1 MDFPGANRA
10 AGGQCRA
17 LLMGSS
23 KTLSLLLFGLNDAL
37 CLQFQAFPCQSVS
50 LWWDLMRIF
59 LLHNMCLYLGYFY
72 SQIQAGDEGFS
83 THGRL
88 LRRIVLHSFF
98 EPGLGFPLRKQKP
111 RWASGITQ
119 VIP

>member
-1 MDFPGANRA
+1 
-10 AGGQCRA
+10 
-17 LLMGSS
+17 MGSS